1 MATATQ
7 KRTRIDKLDEGDWL
21 QRLLTSEHQRV
32 ATDPSP
38 QAIARIRQRILAEM
52 KTPARAAA

>member
-1 MATATQ
+1 MATATR

-32 ATDPSP
+32 ATHPSP
-38 QAIARIRQRILAEM
+38 QAIGRIRQRLLAEM
-52 KTPARAAA
+52 QAPTRAAA